1 MRVILRSLTDNT
13 EVKLYSGLGGN
24 TGVAAEKLTLKK
36 LFVTNTVN
44 VACTVDIIIR
54 SLNRS
59 TNVTSRNYLLKDVI
73 IPVGSTVDVLCGG
86 RTITTE
92 YDVVARLTNA
102 EGSAQV
108 YLEYDIQDDSSFVA
122 NFNTN
127 N

>member
-13 EVKLYSGLGGN
+13 EVKLYSGIGGG
-24 TGVAAEKLTLKK
+24 TSVAAEKLALNK
-36 LFVTNTVN
+36 LFVTNTAN
-44 VACTVDIIIR
+44 VTCTIDIIIR
-54 SLNRS
+54 SLDRA
-59 TNVTSRNYLLKDVI
+59 TNITSRNYLLKDVI

-86 RTITTE
+86 RIITTE
-92 YDVVARLTNA
+92 YDVIARLTNA